1 MHFLTL
7 FDFRSS
13 PGLSE
18 EENGVCSV
26 QCPCNTELIQGVQLA
41 KARVA
46 SGGPS
51 HPHHRHLPCFT
62 KRDST
67 STRVTLG

>member
-41 KARVA
+41 KARVV

-51 HPHHRHLPCFT
+51 HHPPPPLALFHQ
-62 KRDST
+62 KRFN
-67 STRVTLG
+67 